1 MFSLYIKIFLLI
13 NLILVPAF
21 LAEKANVENK
31 LVDVSVLNNDNRE
44 QFRILSKRRR
54 RGTFWKAVG
63 AGALIG
69 GGAALLSKAFKG

>member
-1 MFSLYIKIFLLI
+1 MFLLFIKIFLLI

-21 LAEKANVENK
+21 LAEKANEENK
-31 LVDVSVLNNDNRE
+31 LDVSALNNDNRE
-44 QFRILSKRRR
+44 KFRFLSKRRR

-69 GGAALLSKAFKG
+69 GGAALLSKAFRG

>member
-31 LVDVSVLNNDNRE
+31 LVDVSVLNNENRE
-44 QFRILSKRRR
+44 QVR
-54 RGTFWKAVG
+54 
-63 AGALIG
+63 
-69 GGAALLSKAFKG
+69 LLR

>member
-13 NLILVPAF
+13 NFILVPAF

-31 LVDVSVLNNDNRE
+31 LDVSVLNNENSE
-44 QFRILSKRRR
+44 QIRLLSKRRR

-69 GGAALLSKAFKG
+69 GGAALLSKAFRG